1 MKGIPVLTG
10 FWRESA
16 RGLRLFFFNA
26 YVAVP
31 LLLFLLHI
39 KVWTFVL
46 LVATIITM
54 VIIERF
60 GFTVP
65 VAILAVRSAIAG
77 RLIKRRRSF
86 FAKTLDR

>member
-16 RGLRLFFFNA
+16 RSLRLFFFNA

-31 LLLFLLHI
+31 LLLFMLHI
-39 KVWTFVL
+39 RMWTFGVL
-46 LVATIITM
+46 VGAIVTM

-65 VAILAVRSAIAG
+65 VAILAVRSALAG